1 MSHLKSTNITDKI
14 RVWLIIFYVCVY
26 LYVVSEDVIP
36 EAVLPYFG
44 GRYIHVYVCA
54 GEFMCLFVLVQSS
67 EEHNKYLASSLS

>member
-36 EAVLPYFG
+36 EAVLPYFS
-44 GRYIHVYVCA
+44 R
-54 GEFMCLFVLVQSS
+54 LV
-67 EEHNKYLASSLS
+67 